1 MLKVER
7 YSKEYQ
13 LLWDSFVS
21 KAKNQSFLFYRDFM
35 DYHKERFS
43 DYSLMV
49 YKGNTLLAIIPAN
62 VTKDQII
69 SHQGLSY
76 GGVLFAR
83 DIRLGDSIEVIKV
96 VLEHLNNQGI
106 KTLVIKLIPKMYQCL
121 PSDELDWIL
130 FKIKGK
136 LIRRDTALA
145 IDNRVAHLSYQKRR
159 RRSISKASKMN
170 LRLAKGHDEI
180 EPFWSKVLEPSL
192 LSKHGVAP
200 VHTLDEILLL
210 ASRFP
215 ENIQQHTIYLDE
227 SIVAGCTV
235 FLNKSV
241 AHAQY
246 ISGSDNGRNSG
257 CLDFLFDHLLK
268 EEYSRYNFFDFG
280 ICNEQEGLS
289 INKGLLDW
297 KEGFGARTVVHDFY
311 RIDTSCFVYLNDV

>member
-1 MLKVER
+1 MLRVER
-7 YSKEYQ
+7 YSKENR
-13 LLWDSFVS
+13 LLWDSFVRE
-21 KAKNQSFLFYRDFM
+21 AKNQSFLFYRDFM

-49 YKGNTLLAIIPAN
+49 YKGNMLLAIIPAN

-83 DIRLGDSIEVIKV
+83 DVRLGDSIEVIKV
-96 VLEHLNNQGI
+96 VLEYLNNRGI

-159 RRSISKASKMN
+159 KRSISKASKLN
-170 LRLAKGHDEI
+170 IRLSKGHDEI
-180 EPFWSKVLEPSL
+180 RPFWLKVLEPNL

-210 ASRFP
+210 ADRFP
-215 ENIQQHTIYLDE
+215 KNIQQHTIYLDGT
-227 SIVAGCTV
+227 IVAGCTV
-235 FLNKSV
+235 FLNETV

-246 ISGSDNGRNSG
+246 ISGSDIGRNSG
-257 CLDFLFDHLLK
+257 CLDFLFDQLIQ
-268 EEYSRYNFFDFG
+268 EEYIGYNFFDFG
-280 ICNEQEGLS
+280 ICNEEEGQI

-297 KEGFGARTVVHDFY
+297 KEGFGARTVIHDFY
-311 RIDTSCFVYLNDV
+311 RIDTSSFNHLNDL